1 MQDCKLGDTLLL
13 RESNLILINAL
24 IMEKIPYALVVGSLM
39 NDFEK
44 NKMEKIP
51 YTLVAGSLMYAQ
63 FRT

>member
-1 MQDCKLGDTLLL
+1 
-13 RESNLILINAL
+13 
-24 IMEKIPYALVVGSLM
+24 MEKIPYALVIGSLM

-63 FRT
+63 VRT